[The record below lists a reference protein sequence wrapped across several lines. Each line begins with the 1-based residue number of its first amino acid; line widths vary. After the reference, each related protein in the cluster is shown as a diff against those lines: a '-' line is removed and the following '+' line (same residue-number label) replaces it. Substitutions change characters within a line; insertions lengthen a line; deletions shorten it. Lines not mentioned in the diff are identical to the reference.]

1 MMKKDWEIKKQNLEG
16 RTPST
21 CEAGVSPLQTSSLPQ
36 HALKADWEI
45 KKLGD
50 VCDIINGKNQKAVE
64 DKNGPYPIYG
74 SGGIMGYASEY
85 LCRENTT
92 IIGRKGSINNPLYVE
107 EKFWNVDTA
116 FGFQSKENY
125 IPKLLFYFCKSFDF
139 STHNK
144 GTTIPSL
151 VKSDLLE
158 IPIPVPPL
166 EEQKH
171 IVKILDEK
179 FAQLETIKTNAQTNL
194 QNAKD
199 LFQSQLAK
207 AFSNTTWEKKRLG
220 DSSELITK
228 GSSPKWQGINYVT
241 DDGILFVTSENVRE
255 NYIDLE
261 KSKYLEKKFNDKQK
275 RSILKKNDVLVNIV
289 GASIGRAA
297 IFDFDIVDANINQAV
312 ALIRSKNEIDVHFLS
327 YFLNSDNAMNQYN
340 NAKKDTARANL
351 SLEDINNLRIPLP
364 PLSEQKR
371 IVEELDT
378 LSEKVRQL
386 QEIYTKQIASCDEL
400 KQAYLQKAFEG
411 EL

>member
-1 MMKKDWEIKKQNLEG
+1 MASKENGELKVKKDWEIKKLGEVCTYFKQQGKYDDLPYVGMEDIESKTGIYLGSENISSVQSSTFFFEKNDVLFG
-16 RTPST
+16 RLRPYLAKVYLAEFSGHCST
-21 CEAGVSPLQTSSLPQ
+21 EIFPIRVKKDLLAPY
-36 HALKADWEI
+36 LKLWLLSD
-45 KKLGD
+45 KT
-50 VCDIINGKNQKAVE
+50 IN
-64 DKNGPYPIYG
+64 
-74 SGGIMGYASEY
+74 
-85 LCRENTT
+85 
-92 IIGRKGSINNPLYVE
+92 SINETCTGARMPRANMNEVL
-107 EKFWNVDTA
+107 
-116 FGFQSKENY
+116 
-125 IPKLLFYFCKSFDF
+125 SF
-139 STHNK
+139 
-144 GTTIPSL
+144 
-151 VKSDLLE
+151 E
-158 IPIPVPPL
+158 ILVPPL
-166 EEQKH
+166 EEQKR

-179 FAQLETIKTNAQTNL
+179 FAQLESLKATAQTNL

-199 LFQSQLAK
+199 LFQSQLTK
-207 AFSNTTWEKKRLG
+207 AFSNTTWEKKKLG

-364 PLSEQKR
+364 LLPEQKR
-371 IVEELDT
+371 IVKELDT

-386 QEIYTKQIASCDEL
+386 QEIYTKQIANCDEL
-400 KQAYLQKAFEG
+400 KQSLLQKAFEG
-411 EL
+411 EF